1 MSVRPD
7 PILEKLRARLP
18 DMPRPMQT
26 LTDRNDSIMAST
38 QGFYSTIKNN
48 AVIDLGISPWQRLD
62 LVYRRL
68 EEHAMWLLKTQWEGH
83 PLLQVQT
90 PKDILKEFDQTLG
103 QPGAYYEPWNTW
115 VRALAADSPRES
127 SLKTMSASSFFWAL
141 FVDKYLYEDLTEEV
155 KLGIVDAYF
164 FACWKEHVEN
174 VTLLEALKVCQ
185 DVDDLKQRMKYYLE
199 RPPQDNAAVYD
210 CKDFQEFRT
219 SKMSLQNPTDE
230 QRKSLTLDQVLYLLR
245 VSPWCPV
252 RQIMLDIHSFYQTS
266 EKNVKLK
273 VKRKMS
279 LRIHSESLLHH
290 VRVLMDPTSKMGGAI
305 TKGESACFELQK
317 HEAKRMH
324 EYRFRLALIVTCALP
339 SFSHPTQEALKSTI
353 AAARHLMTHDVTVN
367 FTGTVSNF
375 AEVMLKQKPVME
387 RVLMGALPLASKVA
401 AEFITQTWLDL
412 WGRIYHNR
420 VMRALILV
428 SVASRGG
435 LFLSQ
440 QRALI
445 DTLASMVRF
454 LLQEL

>member
-1 MSVRPD
+1 
-7 PILEKLRARLP
+7 
-18 DMPRPMQT
+18 MQT
-26 LTDRNDSIMAST
+26 LLDRNDSIMAST

-68 EEHAMWLLKTQWEGH
+68 EEHAMWVLKTQWEGH

-90 PKDILKEFDQTLG
+90 PEDVLKEFYLTLG
-103 QPGAYYEPWNTW
+103 KTGPSYEPWNTW
-115 VRALAADSPRES
+115 VSTLAADSPHDNR
-127 SLKTMSASSFFWAL
+127 LKTMSASSFFWAL

-174 VTLLEALKVCQ
+174 VTLLEL
-185 DVDDLKQRMKYYLE
+185 LKQCRTLDNLIQRMQHYLE
-199 RPPQDNAAVYD
+199 RPEKDDEAVWGG
-210 CKDFQEFRT
+210 KDFQEFRS
-219 SKMSLQNPTDE
+219 SKMSLQNPTVE
-230 QRKSLTLDQVLYLLR
+230 QGKSLTQDQVLYLLR

-252 RQIMLDIHSFYQTS
+252 HQIMLDIHSFYQTS
-266 EKNVKLK
+266 EKNGKLK

-279 LRIHSESLLHH
+279 LRIHSESLLQH
-290 VRVLMDPTSKMGGAI
+290 VRLLMDPTSKAGGSI

-317 HEAKRMH
+317 HADKRML

-339 SFSHPTQEALKSTI
+339 RFSHPTQEALKGTV
-353 AAARHLMTHDVTVN
+353 AAARHLMTRDVTVN

-420 VMRALILV
+420 VTRALILV

-454 LLQEL
+454 LLQELL